1 MKFADLVIDNKSDQT
16 DTLYTYGCHDDSIR
30 PGNKVYVEFGRSKNL
45 REAYVFAVKDE
56 AEQEFKRLKYISSI
70 DEEIS
75 LTDEMIRTCQW
86 MKRRYLC
93 RYIDAVKQFVPP
105 GKPLKSGKKRQPLAG
120 MRGEEQNIDELT
132 DEQQNALDE
141 IAREDGHAI
150 FLLHGVTGSGK
161 TEVYMRAIEECLKN
175 GRRAVMLVPEISLTK
190 QITDRF
196 IGRFGA
202 DRIAVLHSKLSKG
215 ERYDEWTRIR
225 SGQVDI
231 VIGARLAAFAPVE
244 NAGIFIMD
252 EEHEGSYK
260 SETVP
265 RYDTVEVV
273 VKRAMDMGAKVVLGS
288 ATPSVVSYSRS
299 ESGLYKRIELTK
311 RYNDVKMPE
320 VETVDMRRELK
331 NGNTGVFSERLR
343 SAMEETLTAGK
354 QVILFMNRRGYSTFV
369 SCRECGMV
377 MQCPDCGISLT
388 YHKGINRGVCHYC
401 GRAFVIPEICPECGS
416 RYIRYFGTGT
426 EKIEEAV
433 AGLFP
438 DRKTARLDLDTM
450 SRKGSMEK
458 ILKDFGSGNTEILT
472 GTQVVA
478 KGLDFRNVGLVGIVS
493 ADVSLNIPDYRS
505 AERTFALITQ
515 AAGRAGRGE
524 EKGRVIIQT
533 YTPENYAIKA
543 AAAQDYVAFY
553 RQEIQ
558 MRVMRQYPPFSDFI
572 HVIFGGK
579 DEDVVSEAAGEWE
592 SAVRNALG
600 RDEKNV
606 LPPRPILSA
615 AAGTF
620 RQGML
625 IKCPKGYRKQ
635 YFDILM
641 RLKEGI
647 KGDKRKYNVA
657 VDVNPYSMW
666 RS

>member
-30 PGNKVYVEFGRSKNL
+30 PGSKVYVEFGRSKNL
-45 REAYVFAVKDE
+45 REAYVFAVKNE
-56 AEQEFKRLKYISSI
+56 AEQEFKRLKYISGI

-105 GKPLKSGKKRQPLAG
+105 GRALKSGKKRQPLAG
-120 MRGEEQNIDELT
+120 RKGEEQNIEELT
-132 DEQQNALDE
+132 SEQENALNE
-141 IAREDGHAI
+141 MTREDGHSI

-161 TEVYMRAIEECLKN
+161 TEVYMRAIEECLKK

-215 ERYDEWTRIR
+215 ERYDEWMRIR
-225 SGQVDI
+225 RGQVDI
-231 VIGARLAAFAPVE
+231 VIGARLAAFAPIE

-273 VKRAMDMGAKVVLGS
+273 VKRAMDMDAKVVLGS
-288 ATPSVVSYSRS
+288 ATPSVVSYSRT
-299 ESGLYKRIELTK
+299 ENGLYRKIELTK
-311 RYNDVKMPE
+311 RYNDVKLPE

-343 SAMEETLTAGK
+343 NAMEETLDSGK

-401 GRAFVIPEICPECGS
+401 GRAFVIPDICPDCGS

-433 AGLFP
+433 AELFP

-458 ILKDFGSGNTEILT
+458 ILKDFGSGKTEILT

-515 AAGRAGRGE
+515 AAGRAGRGD

-533 YTPENYAIKA
+533 YTPENYAIRA
-543 AAAQDYVAFY
+543 AAAQDYGAFY

-558 MRVMRQYPPFSDFI
+558 MRAMRQYPPFSDFI

-579 DEDVVSEAAGEWE
+579 DEDVVEETAREWE
-592 SAVRNALG
+592 SAVRTALG

-606 LPPRPILSA
+606 LPPRSIISA
-615 AAGTF
+615 AAGSF

-625 IKCPKGYRKQ
+625 IKCPKGCRKY